1 MQLQLTL
8 TCTESNAL
16 FNYVGGGFNNI
27 YNTIPF
33 RKLEL
38 GKKVLLQEFALI
50 HTWGIWNEKPFRTT
64 VHSCDIW
71 ADRISCALLMGWHQR
86 LIALNLR
93 GR

>member
-50 HTWGIWNEKPFRTT
+50 HT
-64 VHSCDIW
+64 
-71 ADRISCALLMGWHQR
+71 
-86 LIALNLR
+86 
-93 GR
+93 